1 MQETVVFYVVC
12 VCDQIEQTRR
22 NHRRVQQQV
31 EMIGEANWRV
41 QQQS

>member
-1 MQETVVFYVVC
+1 MRETVVFYIVC
-12 VCDQIEQTRR
+12 VCDQIEQTRQ

-31 EMIGEANWRV
+31 EMIGEANRRV